1 MSIQTVITM
10 RFYLATLGCFIVS
23 FVHAQFLAPGVF
35 IPAPEGYWVSVE
47 EMMVHES
54 GDLSGMTT
62 YHVYLNCLN
71 PGDYLSSCSGDSSNP
86 LVVESSSGSWYNS
99 EFNAGWNALG
109 VNPALFGAYPDLAFD
124 SFLTIGASSSDVPG
138 GQHPQAVWGA
148 IDGSAEFLPGTGQN
162 VLVNDP
168 TGGAWFT
175 PFPGAQDAG
184 THAAFAGEDLQI
196 LMMQITTSGVV
207 SGQVQLQVFMNAD
220 QEQEWRDLMPFVVVT
235 EGCMD
240 PVACNYDEQATEDDG
255 SCTFPGCM
263 DEQACNFIPESGC
276 DDGSCSY
283 PSPNEDCDGNCLVQ
297 VDCLGVCGG
306 DAVVDGCG
314 DCNGNGILGCIDAD
328 ACNYNPSATCD
339 DGTCAFPEPNFDC
352 DGNCLLSV
360 DCAGICGGQ
369 TMVDEC
375 GICGGSG
382 APCEEDC
389 CQVELVWNEEYEDGS
404 VECPEDLPASCEAF
418 LNGQE
423 VYAFNPCNGQVVEAT
438 CTEFLA
444 SFEQDYTAGVAT
456 TAKFNSDLGPGEYGA
471 TDGAVHVYGLEALGY
486 ADSDYFVEDPNE
498 PLDWVHFPASGTA
511 ILKGRVHCREN
522 ENQWFDL
529 DAVFEQEVNGAE
541 WLAQSPSHSL
551 LVADD
556 PDVAGYQSCS
566 FDSASVSVFVMNST
580 SYLQGGGDLEG
591 SFLAIEHMPATL
603 NKRFQLGQGM
613 NNHNCNLG
621 FGGWFRWSGN
631 LMDEGG
637 AVESVEGLSG
647 DVVVDLSISS
657 FEVECGE
664 FVEFQ
669 IRALDEAC
677 GRILEQSVRIDRE
690 DTTPPVFLDAPEDVV
705 VNCANVPDVP
715 SLEALSVS
723 DNCEGPI
730 NVEFEEILL
739 DESPLA
745 QFWPTGLTNT
755 SLDGCETT
763 YTLLRRWTAQ
773 TACYGVVTPQLAPF
787 QQTVHQQFITVLDGE
802 APIISEDAMNLALSC
817 GGDSME
823 MTIEEW
829 LSSNGGAM
837 ATDNCDDS
845 ELLEW
850 EHDFA
855 GLVPGCGST
864 SSALVTFVVTDCVG
878 NQAETSATIS
888 IVDETAPVMNCEDV
902 EVSCGTYSAD
912 SLYAE
917 MPQDNCGMVTL
928 EWSDVPQSGGCGL
941 EFGAYVR
948 TYVATD
954 ECGNATTC
962 EQVISLVNDV
972 PPSLIET
979 ASDLVLTC
987 SEDAELV
994 VQSWLDNQGGAL
1006 AEDDCGT
1013 VQWSYDSPVD
1023 WGISCAE
1030 ESGTEVVFVASDGCG
1045 NSVSTSASILLTD
1058 AEPPVLSMP
1067 AEDLEISCA
1076 ATNPGSLIQSW
1087 LANHGGATAGD
1098 ECSEVSWSNNSGFGT
1113 ETWEELLPSCS
1124 EGEGLEITF
1133 LAQDACGNSTSTS
1146 AHIEVVDDL
1155 APVFTFVPADVQIE
1169 CGQPIPMT
1177 MPIAEDGCGN
1187 ALITESV
1194 DTLDGNCPQSFSLIR
1209 SFVATD
1215 DCGHQAFAQQTID
1228 VVDNTP
1234 PAFDAFEST
1243 VVAECGEV
1251 AGNDL
1256 TYLPLTAQDACS
1268 EVAYTVESTCN
1279 SGGCQWSYL
1288 RVWTATD
1295 ACGNAASVEQFVV
1308 LVDTIAPVVVAP
1320 DEVVLTSE
1328 DEACAGDLANLESGY
1343 PEFSD
1348 NCGAVDCWGV
1358 ESVTVWF
1365 EDGPWMVAC
1374 VGDDD
1379 LPEGSK
1385 SLMRTWYVA
1394 DACGNI
1400 GHDDQV
1406 ITFLDVTAPM
1416 GSLTH
1421 AEVACSEYDPAA
1433 AYGDISGSDNCD
1445 SEVAYTWI
1453 DLGVVSGEAD
1463 GCQQIEREYAF
1474 VDDCG
1479 NADTLSQFIT
1489 LVDDVAP
1496 IALGEVEVVLDCG
1509 EYNLGLAYLEALD
1522 NCASSEDVAIDF
1534 EDYPVSGGC
1543 VLPFGRYMRLY
1554 TLTDPCGNSTMF
1566 EQYITLIDTT
1576 NPVLVVPEDMVLSCS
1591 DELTL
1596 EDATASDDC
1605 GGEVVVTETIDYEL
1619 GDCPGSYNIVRTFT
1633 AMDHCDNDTTM
1644 VQIISVVDTVAPV
1657 LSIPNDQWV
1666 QCAGEIDFA
1675 GAEATDDCGLDT
1687 ILVQEETVSGDCPGH
1702 FTLMRTFTAWDE
1714 CGNQSSA
1721 TQTIVVA
1728 DTTAPSFSFVPNDLM
1743 VDCSD
1748 DILSSLPMP
1757 EAQDNCGVESIV
1769 VEEIVEP
1776 GDCPNSYVI
1785 TRVFTALDACGN
1797 AVEASHVVVVT
1808 DGSAPVISGGGD
1820 LVVECNSA
1828 EVEGALSDWL
1838 DSHGGATAMDNCTA
1852 SDLLVWSY
1860 PDSLNWAEGCDANGS
1875 LTVEFSVMDVCGNES
1890 TYEATFSVSDNT
1902 PPHFAYTG
1910 GFDNHEVQEVCC
1922 ESLAGGVFIPE
1933 AVQVTWDDDC
1943 SPGGVAPVQEEC
1955 VGDNCP
1961 TEDVA
1966 GWCDITTPEPLPD
1979 GQTCDNYDAH
1989 SLRLFNFPGSEY
2001 YTTVEGR
2008 VANLVDGT
2016 MTYTVTVVATD
2027 NPDAGWTITNR
2038 YAPPMT
2044 WQEWVDQPGLQS
2056 YKSDCGLGNHED
2068 WMYTTLTQGMA
2079 QGWGD
2084 YEGDSLSFTHQ
2095 PMSAYF
2101 GFQIGEGANNKNDHY
2116 GFSGWMYYS
2125 GMVDG
2130 ESIVGSGDIFGDLDC
2145 CLPYDIHR
2153 SYVIEDCSGNTSQFM
2168 YTVRLTGGACDEG
2181 NEGTIAEGS
2190 DEGPVVAKEYIKI
2203 ESLQPNPTSGDA
2215 NLVLSTLEEEV
2226 DVQVRVLAMGGEQ
2239 LFLLFDG
2246 TLVSGWNT
2254 SVDIPS
2260 SELESG
2266 LYLIQIRAKEF
2277 VTSKKLIVAN

>member
-1 MSIQTVITM
+1 
-10 RFYLATLGCFIVS
+10 
-23 FVHAQFLAPGVF
+23 
-35 IPAPEGYWVSVE
+35 
-47 EMMVHES
+47 MVHES
-54 GDLSGMTT
+54 GPLSGMTT

-71 PGDYLSSCSGDSSNP
+71 PTDYLSSCSGDSTNP
-86 LVVESSSGSWYNS
+86 FVVESSSGTWYNS
-99 EFNAGWNALG
+99 EFNTGWNALG
-109 VNPALFGAYPDLAFD
+109 VNPSLFGAFPDLAFD
-124 SFLTIGASSSDVPG
+124 SFLTIGASNAEVPG
-138 GQHPQAVWGA
+138 GQHPQSVWGA
-148 IDGSAEFLPGTGQN
+148 IDASSEFLPGDGQN

-184 THAAFAGEDLQI
+184 SHAAFAGEDLKI
-196 LMMQITTSGVV
+196 LMMQITTSGTL

-220 QEQEWRDLMPFVVVT
+220 QGQEWRDLMPFVVVN

-240 PVACNYDEQATEDDG
+240 ALACNYDEQANVDDG
-255 SCTFPGCM
+255 SCEFPGV
-263 DEQACNFIPESGC
+263 NV
-276 DDGSCSY
+276 
-283 PSPNEDCDGNCLVQ
+283 DCDGNCLLE
-297 VDCLGVCGG
+297 VDCAGVCGG
-306 DAVVDGCG
+306 DAV
-314 DCNGNGILGCIDAD
+314 
-328 ACNYNPSATCD
+328 
-339 DGTCAFPEPNFDC
+339 
-352 DGNCLLSV
+352 
-360 DCAGICGGQ
+360 
-369 TMVDEC
+369 VDEC

-382 APCEEDC
+382 LPCVEDC
-389 CQVELVWNEEYEDGS
+389 CEVGLVWNQEYANS
-404 VECPEDLPASCEAF
+404 VVECPEDLPTSCEAL
-418 LNGQE
+418 LNGQD
-423 VYAFNPCNGQVVEAT
+423 VYAFNPCSESQYDAT
-438 CTEFLA
+438 CTEFVA
-444 SFEQDYTAGVAT
+444 SLELDYYAGSAY
-456 TAKFNSDLGPGEYGA
+456 TAKFDQSLELDEYGP
-471 TDGAVHVYGLEALGY
+471 TDGAIHLYGLSALGY
-486 ADSDYFVEDPNE
+486 ADSDYFVEDLDN
-498 PLDWVHFPASGTA
+498 PLSWVQYPSSGTA
-511 ILKGRVHCREN
+511 ILKGRIYCRDN
-522 ENQWFDL
+522 ANQWFDL
-529 DAVFEQEVNGAE
+529 DAVFEDQVNALD
-541 WLAQSPSHSL
+541 WLAENPVHSL
-551 LVADD
+551 LIADD
-556 PDVAGYQSCS
+556 PEEPGYQPCPV
-566 FDSASVSVFVMNST
+566 DTGAASVFVMNPT
-580 SYLQGGGDLEG
+580 SFLQGGGELEG
-591 SFLAIEHMPATL
+591 SFLNIEHMPATL
-603 NKRFQLGQGM
+603 NKRFQLGLGM
-613 NNHNCNLG
+613 NNHNCNFG
-621 FGGWFRWSGN
+621 FGGWFRWSGVVLN
-631 LMDEGG
+631 DEGN
-637 AVESVEGLSG
+637 EDHVEGLSG
-647 DVVVDLSISS
+647 DIVVDLNVAS
-657 FEVECGE
+657 FEVDCGE
-664 FVEFQ
+664 FVEFRL
-669 IRALDEAC
+669 RAIDTDC
-677 GRILEQSVRIDRE
+677 NRFIEQTIRIDRE
-690 DTTPPVFLDAPEDVV
+690 DSTPPVFGNAPEDETVS
-705 VNCANVPDVP
+705 CDDVP
-715 SLEALSVS
+715 AIPAVESLEIS
-723 DNCEGPI
+723 DNCTGPLD
-730 NVEFEEILL
+730 VEFEEILI
-739 DESPLA
+739 DESELVE
-745 QFWPTGLTNT
+745 FWPSGVLNT
-755 SLDGCETT
+755 SLDGCAST
-763 YTLLRRWTAQ
+763 YTLLRRWTIK
-773 TACYGVVTPQLAPF
+773 TSCFGVVAPDLAPF
-787 QQTVHQQFITVLDGE
+787 QSAVHEQFVTVLDEE
-802 APIISEDAMNLALSC
+802 APSIQEPSTNLTLTCDADNMASQ
-817 GGDSME
+817 
-823 MTIEEW
+823 IAQW
-829 LSSNGGAM
+829 LGTHGGATAM
-837 ATDNCDDS
+837 DNCDDS
-845 ELLEW
+845 ESLEW
-850 EHDFA
+850 EHDFM
-855 GLVPGCGST
+855 GLVPGCGMT
-864 SSALVTFVVTDCVG
+864 SSVLVTFVVTDCAG
-878 NQAETSATIS
+878 NQTETAATLS
-888 IVDETAPVMNCEDV
+888 IVDETPPFMTCDDV
-902 EVSCGTYSAD
+902 EVNCGAYSPD
-912 SLYAE
+912 SLYAA
-917 MPQDNCGMVTL
+917 MPQDNCGTVTL

-972 PPSLIET
+972 PPTLIEP

-987 SEDAELV
+987 SEDAEFM
-994 VQSWLDNQGGAL
+994 VQSWLDNQGGAM
-1006 AEDDCGT
+1006 AEDDCGA

-1030 ESGTEVVFVASDGCG
+1030 ESATEVVFVASDGCG

-1058 AEPPVLSMP
+1058 VESPVLSMP
-1067 AEDLEISCA
+1067 AGDLDISCA
-1076 ATNPGSLIQSW
+1076 VANPDSLIESW
-1087 LANHGGATAGD
+1087 LANHGGALAED
-1098 ECSEVSWSNNSGFGT
+1098 ECSDVSWSDNSGFGT
-1113 ETWEELLPSCS
+1113 EAWEELLPSCS

-1133 LAQDACGNSTSTS
+1133 VVQDACGNSTFTS
-1146 AHIEVVDDL
+1146 AHIEVVDDV

-1169 CGQPIPMT
+1169 CGQTIPMT
-1177 MPIAEDGCGN
+1177 LPIAEDGCGN
-1187 ALITESV
+1187 VLITESV
-1194 DTLDGNCPQSFSLIR
+1194 DTLDGSCPQSFSLIR

-1215 DCGHQAFAQQTID
+1215 DCGHQAFAQQIVD
-1228 VVDNTP
+1228 VVDTTP
-1234 PAFDAFEST
+1234 PVFDAFEST
-1243 VVAECGEV
+1243 VYAECGEV
-1251 AGNDL
+1251 SGNDL
-1256 TYLPLTAQDACS
+1256 TYLSLTAQDACS
-1268 EVAYTVESTCN
+1268 EVGYTVESTCN

-1295 ACGNAASVEQFVV
+1295 ACGNSASVEQFVV
-1308 LVDTIAPVVVAP
+1308 LVDTVAPVVVAP
-1320 DEVVLTSE
+1320 DGVTLTSE
-1328 DEACAGDLANLESGY
+1328 DEGCAGDLANLETGY

-1365 EDGPWMVAC
+1365 EDGPWMVDCA
-1374 VGDDD
+1374 GDDD
-1379 LPEGSK
+1379 LSEGSK
-1385 SLMRTWYVA
+1385 SLVRTWYVA

-1400 GHDDQV
+1400 GLDDQV

-1421 AEVACSEYDPAA
+1421 PEVACSEYDPSAV
-1433 AYGDISGSDNCD
+1433 YGDISGSDNCD
-1445 SEVAYTWI
+1445 SNVAFTWI
-1453 DLGVVSGEAD
+1453 DLGVVSGESD
-1463 GCQQIEREYAF
+1463 GCQQIEREYVF

-1496 IALGEVEVVLDCG
+1496 IAFGEMEVVLDCG
-1509 EYNLGLAYLEALD
+1509 EYDLGLAYLEALD

-1554 TLTDPCGNSTMF
+1554 SLTDPCGNSTMF

-1576 NPVLVVPEDMVLSCS
+1576 NPVLVVPEDLVLSCS

-1619 GDCPGSYNIVRTFT
+1619 GDCAGSYNIVRTFT

-1666 QCAGEIDFA
+1666 QCEGEIDFA
-1675 GAEATDDCGLDT
+1675 GAEATDGCGLDT
-1687 ILVQEETVSGDCPGH
+1687 ILVQEETVPGECPGN

-1728 DTTAPSFSFVPNDLM
+1728 DTTAPSFSYVPSDLM

-1797 AVEASHVVVVT
+1797 AAEASHVVAVT

-1828 EVEGALSDWL
+1828 EVEGVLNDWL

-1860 PDSLNWAEGCDANGS
+1860 PDSIDWAEGCDANGS
-1875 LTVEFSVMDVCGNES
+1875 VTVEFSVMDACGNES

-1902 PPHFAYTG
+1902 PPHFTYTG

-1943 SPGGVAPVQEEC
+1943 SPGGIAPVQEEC
-1955 VGDNCP
+1955 MGDNCP
-1961 TEDVA
+1961 TEEVD

-2016 MTYTVTVVATD
+2016 MTYTVTAVATD
-2027 NPDAGWTITNR
+2027 NPNAGWTITNR

-2056 YKSDCGLGNHED
+2056 YKSDCGLGNHEE
-2068 WMYTTLTQGMA
+2068 WMYTTLTEGMA

-2125 GMVDG
+2125 GVVDG
-2130 ESIVGSGDIFGDLDC
+2130 VSIVGSGDMFGDLDC

-2215 NLVLSTLEEEV
+2215 NLVLSTEEEEV

-2239 LFLLFDG
+2239 LYLLFDG

-2254 SVDIPS
+2254 TVDIPS
-2260 SELESG
+2260 SQLESG

-2277 VTSKKLIVAN
+2277 VTSKKLIVTN